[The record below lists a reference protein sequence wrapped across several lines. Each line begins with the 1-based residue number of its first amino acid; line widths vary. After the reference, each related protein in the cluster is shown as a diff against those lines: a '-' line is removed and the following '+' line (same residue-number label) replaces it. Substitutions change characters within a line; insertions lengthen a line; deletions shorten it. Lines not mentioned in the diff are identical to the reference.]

1 MRDIETSRFTFER
14 IRRGL
19 KQRVLSSIFQMEDII
34 LPFKRGSMG
43 DIEDMTGETEAAASQ
58 GDSQETQRI
67 YEREAQLVIDY
78 RRYLEKPLRSLDN
91 EKEVR
96 ATEH

>member
-1 MRDIETSRFTFER
+1 
-14 IRRGL
+14 
-19 KQRVLSSIFQMEDII
+19 MEDII
-34 LPFKRGSMG
+34 LPFKRGSME

-58 GDSQETQRI
+58 GDSQETQKI

-91 EKEVR
+91 EKEVSKSIVLYMFSR
-96 ATEH
+96 ERQIVSTIWSTVNFA